1 VGVWRE
7 IAWAQDE
14 KTEGKKNCTRLI
26 FVGFLI
32 LVMIEDAKGWVN
44 QKKKKKELAY
54 DRILALAYS
63 FDTMQEHKALIHV
76 RTHNLANIRE

>member
-1 VGVWRE
+1 M
-7 IAWAQDE
+7 QKDE
-14 KTEGKKNCTRLI
+14 LT
-26 FVGFLI
+26 
-32 LVMIEDAKGWVN
+32 
-44 QKKKKKELAY
+44 KKKKKELAY